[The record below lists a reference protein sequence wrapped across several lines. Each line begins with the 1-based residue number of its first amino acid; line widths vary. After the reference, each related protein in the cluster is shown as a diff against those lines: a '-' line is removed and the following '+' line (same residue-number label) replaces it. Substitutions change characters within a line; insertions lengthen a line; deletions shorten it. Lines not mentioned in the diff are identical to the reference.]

1 MVSSSCALDEYDH
14 AQDHP
19 YFSRKRLKVSDP
31 NPNIFTGLSAHFASS
46 NHSDEQPAMEMSCQ
60 SNGNGS
66 VIPQS
71 CNGDGAPCQ
80 ENSYSSYAPSSSSSS
95 SSFASGWMYVNEHGQ
110 MCGPYIQQQ
119 LYEGLST
126 GFLPDELPV
135 YPVVNGTLM
144 NPVPLKY
151 FKQFPDHVATG
162 FVYLTS
168 NTASHYLKASHTN
181 FQHTLA
187 QSHPNCNDIDASNH
201 LMPNSLASSFLLQ
214 SGEDACWLYEDDE
227 NRKHGPHS
235 LLQLHSWHRYG
246 YLADSVM
253 IYHAENRFQPTKLLS
268 VLNAW
273 KGSQFYA
280 SGNEQALSVNLIPE
294 ISEEISSELHSGIM
308 KAARRVVLDEIISNI
323 ILEFIAAKK
332 SQRHIMVESLNQ
344 YAKTSPDGKMIE
356 NFPEIKTNCTDK
368 LRTAGSDNVSDQPCM
383 QEFKESLGSIKS
395 VGSFENFRGSCT
407 VVCKMLFE
415 YCMQVMWNAVFYDSI
430 AEYTSVWRREKL
442 WFTQPNVM
450 VSATDFRENREKAEK
465 ILSGT
470 EPIACGVDCPPGF
483 ELTRDAAGNPEEK
496 SCIPSSVGQEVLPKL
511 NSSLCN
517 NGFKAILEGV
527 ENELHLSMKAFMAKY
542 IGNLVKREA
551 RRVIGLKNDDKLKE
565 NLDEVEVGKS
575 VMSINDELKELQK
588 LQDTV
593 GPSCVVDI
601 SDICGEKKD
610 GSSGMSDLS
619 GNPKNPL
626 HSWKTFGDAIDE
638 EKADEPPA
646 PGLEGNAGTLVPSR
660 INKFRP
666 SRSDEH
672 IPKIGEYVA
681 MAMCRQ
687 KLHDDVLREWNSS
700 FIGSSL
706 SQFLISWRALKKQRL
721 CDGNEKRAFSA
732 DRENLAS
739 SSTIHEKLRDGSK
752 KSHSSG
758 SSELSL
764 ATDKNTYC
772 RKKKLIR
779 KKIEPLQS
787 TIANG
792 SQNQP
797 VERPRKKEASR
808 NLLDQS
814 DPEPTAATSKEVGI
828 NKRVSQASTVSRSS
842 KAIAKC
848 SLPNGHSLPKSA
860 SARKTTKVSPAVQ
873 KNLAR
878 ESATEVRKERA
889 STFQDGDVEKTEGR
903 SNHIVV
909 YKGGVTNESRK
920 KTLKAPKVS
929 RVKRKQSNDH
939 EPPSLP
945 SKLQKLE
952 NCDGKHS
959 SSRGIADQKAHPI
972 RSKTANS
979 CPISDG
985 CARSSING
993 WEWHK
998 WSLNASPA
1006 ERARVRGTQCIDM
1019 KFSRYEVNN
1028 MTQGS
1033 NSKGISA
1040 RTNRVKLRNLVA
1052 AAEGADLLKATQL
1065 KARKKH
1071 LRFQRSKIHD
1081 WGLVALEPIEAEDF
1095 VIEYVGELVRA
1106 RISDIRERYYE
1117 KTGIGSSYLFRLDD
1131 GYVVDATKCGGIAR
1145 FINHSCEPNCYTKV
1159 ISVEGQKKIFI
1170 YAKRHITAGEELT
1183 YNYKFPLE
1191 EKKIP
1196 CNCGSKKCRG
1206 SLN

>member
-1 MVSSSCALDEYDH
+1 MVSSACPLEEYDH
-14 AQDHP
+14 VQDHP

-31 NPNIFTGLSAHFASS
+31 NPNICTGLSAHFASS

-71 CNGDGAPCQ
+71 CNGGGASCQ
-80 ENSYSSYAPSSSSSS
+80 ENSYSSYAPSSSSSSS

-144 NPVPLKY
+144 NSVPLKY

-187 QSHPNCNDIDASNH
+187 QSHPNCNGIDASNH

-280 SGNEQALSVNLIPE
+280 AGNEQALSVNLISE

-323 ILEFIAAKK
+323 MLEFIAAKK
-332 SQRHIMVESLNQ
+332 SQRHLMVESLNQ

-356 NFPEIKTNCTDK
+356 NSPEIKTNCTHK
-368 LRTAGSDNVSDQPCM
+368 LRTAASDNVSDQPCM

-450 VSATDFRENREKAEK
+450 VSATDFRENHEKAEK

-483 ELTRDAAGNPEEK
+483 QLARDAAGNPAEK
-496 SCIPSSVGQEVLPKL
+496 SC
-511 NSSLCN
+511 
-517 NGFKAILEGV
+517 
-527 ENELHLSMKAFMAKY
+527 
-542 IGNLVKREA
+542 
-551 RRVIGLKNDDKLKE
+551 
-565 NLDEVEVGKS
+565 
-575 VMSINDELKELQK
+575 
-588 LQDTV
+588 
-593 GPSCVVDI
+593 
-601 SDICGEKKD
+601 
-610 GSSGMSDLS
+610 
-619 GNPKNPL
+619 
-626 HSWKTFGDAIDE
+626 DAIDE
-638 EKADEPPA
+638 EKVDEPPA

-732 DRENLAS
+732 DRENIAAS
-739 SSTIHEKLRDGSK
+739 STRHEKLRDGSK
-752 KSHSSG
+752 KSQSSG

-779 KKIEPLQS
+779 KKIEALQS

-828 NKRVSQASTVSRSS
+828 NKRVSQVSTVSRSS

-878 ESATEVRKERA
+878 ESATEARKERA

-959 SSRGIADQKAHPI
+959 SSRGIADQKAQPV

-1006 ERARVRGTQCIDM
+1006 ERAHVRGTQCIDM

-1033 NSKGISA
+1033 NSKGLSA

-1065 KARKKH
+1065 KARKKR

-1106 RISDIRERYYE
+1106 R
-1117 KTGIGSSYLFRLDD
+1117 
-1131 GYVVDATKCGGIAR
+1131 
-1145 FINHSCEPNCYTKV
+1145 PNCYTKV

-1196 CNCGSKKCRG
+1196 CNCGSKK
-1206 SLN
+1206 